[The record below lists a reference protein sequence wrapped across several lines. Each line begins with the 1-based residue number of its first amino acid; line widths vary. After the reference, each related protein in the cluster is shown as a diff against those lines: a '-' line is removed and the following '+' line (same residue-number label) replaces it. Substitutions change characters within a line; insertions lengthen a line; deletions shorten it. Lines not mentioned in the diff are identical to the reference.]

1 MGSTHFFVPRIRY
14 AWSLPSVQPCTL
26 SYGPL
31 RSLRTGFT
39 RVARD
44 PVGLTLVPSAP
55 FSSGGPRPQPRPLP
69 APFQRAG
76 PGPRAHWPLGRLV
89 PAGAVIAAS
98 RCQSRSERRWRGARP
113 GWQPQVG
120 LLTARDLTREP
131 RSPAAP
137 RTVSRMP
144 RGDSE
149 QVRYCARLSYLWLK
163 FSLVIYSTVFWVS
176 DPTGVLRWRRGC
188 RHSLDRSHA
197 ESGLGPDLAAPG
209 RARGGHA

>member
-1 MGSTHFFVPRIRY
+1 MTKVNSWPQLQEDSSVPPWFAAPSQLISVLRPTQAERLHCLIPFTFCTFICTLLTPSRLVPALSVQSSLLTTVGSTHFFVARIRY

-39 RVARD
+39 RVAQD

-55 FSSGGPRPQPRPLP
+55 FASGGPRPQPRPLP

-113 GWQPQVG
+113 G
-120 LLTARDLTREP
+120 
-131 RSPAAP
+131 
-137 RTVSRMP
+137 
-144 RGDSE
+144 
-149 QVRYCARLSYLWLK
+149 
-163 FSLVIYSTVFWVS
+163 
-176 DPTGVLRWRRGC
+176 
-188 RHSLDRSHA
+188 
-197 ESGLGPDLAAPG
+197 
-209 RARGGHA
+209 